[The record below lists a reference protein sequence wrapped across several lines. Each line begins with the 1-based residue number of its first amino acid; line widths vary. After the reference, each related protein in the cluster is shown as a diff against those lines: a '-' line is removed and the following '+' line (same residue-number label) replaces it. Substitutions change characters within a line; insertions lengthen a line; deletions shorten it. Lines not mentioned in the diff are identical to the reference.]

1 MKQYAL
7 YIQKYNKNNNKIN
20 NNNNNKNENKM
31 KSQKEEKGISSAER
45 ERGKAWRER
54 ILIFFYFFLRFFLRS
69 MKIRQQVFVGA
80 EGKVDLRD
88 ESYAWTPKSWS
99 FVKLHEVGNFPTCV
113 ISSLKVI

>member
-1 MKQYAL
+1 ML
-7 YIQKYNKNNNKIN
+7 
-20 NNNNNKNENKM
+20 
-31 KSQKEEKGISSAER
+31 GRER
-45 ERGKAWRER
+45 ESVRG
-54 ILIFFYFFLRFFLRS
+54 FNFNFSSLRFFLRS
-69 MKIRQQVFVGA
+69 MKIEPQVFVGT